1 MRASDGTGP
10 PPTLPRVRRL
20 LILLCCFPIL
30 ALAACGGGDE
40 QEAASTPAPAETPAA
55 TETAAPDL
63 SKLFAGISKDLSQK
77 PVVPKPEGT
86 PPAELVTKDIVR
98 GKGPAAKPGDQISVQ
113 YVGVSWSTGQQF
125 DASWD
130 RGREPFSFVLGSGSV
145 IAGWDQGLVGMKAG
159 GRRVLVIPPQM
170 GYGDMG
176 APPDI
181 APNETLI
188 FVVDL
193 EKIGG

>member
-1 MRASDGTGP
+1 
-10 PPTLPRVRRL
+10 VRRL
-20 LILLCCFPIL
+20 LILLCFVPIL
-30 ALAACGGGDE
+30 ALTACGGSDE
-40 QEAASTPAPAETPAA
+40 QEAASTPAPAATPAP
-55 TETAAPDL
+55 TEAAAADL
-63 SKLFAGISKDLSQK
+63 SQVFAGISKDLSEK
-77 PVVPKPEGT
+77 PVVPKPDGT
-86 PPAELVTKDIVR
+86 PPADLVTKDIVK

-130 RGREPFSFVLGSGSV
+130 RGREPFAFALGSGSV
-145 IAGWDQGLVGMKAG
+145 IPGWDEGLVGMKAG
-159 GRRVLVIPPQM
+159 GRRVVVIPPNM
-170 GYGDMG
+170 GYGEMG

-181 APNETLI
+181 GPNETLI